1 MDSNTFS
8 YLQQVMDELWFS
20 QNILLGKTRTA
31 SSPPLPA
38 HLPTN
43 SSSESLPGNS
53 STSQSRKSHAV
64 YKEKKKRPVLNIVIG
79 KPLFQLQHPSTPTLS
94 ADSAQKIRRR
104 RIRREMRTYKSLSDL
119 ENYEL
124 QGFMDLGFVF
134 HKEKL
139 SSEMI
144 CVIPGLQRLVEEKS
158 GSAERRETNEEQV
171 KRPYLSEAWLISKP
185 DSPLLNLRMLPNS
198 LDRADMKKHLRF
210 WAREVASLAQQ
221 ES

>member
-1 MDSNTFS
+1 MDSNTFT

-20 QNILLGKTRTA
+20 QNILLCKTRTA
-31 SSPPLPA
+31 SPPPLPA

-53 STSQSRKSHAV
+53 STSQSRKSHAE

-104 RIRREMRTYKSLSDL
+104 MRREMRSYKSLSDL

-144 CVIPGLQRLVEEKS
+144 CVIPGLQRLVEGKS

>member
-1 MDSNTFS
+1 MDANTFS

-20 QNILLGKTRTA
+20 QNILLCETRTA
-31 SSPPLPA
+31 FPPPLPP

-43 SSSESLPGNS
+43 LLSSESLPRNS
-53 STSQSRKSHAV
+53 SASQDKKSHAV
-64 YKEKKKRPVLNIVIG
+64 YKGNKKRPVLNIVIG
-79 KPLFQLQHPSTPTLS
+79 QPLFQLQHPSTPTLS
-94 ADSAQKIRRR
+94 ADSTQKLRRR
-104 RIRREMRTYKSLSDL
+104 RKRSEMRSYKSLSDL

-198 LDRADMKKHLRF
+198 LQRADMKKHLRF
-210 WAREVASLAQQ
+210 WAREISF
-221 ES
+221 SR